1 MKNQVLLFSAMILL
15 AISASAQVF
24 SGNVVD
30 ELSEPLAYATVQI
43 LNPADSTAVNGVI
56 TDDNGRFNIEVS
68 MDQPCVVQISYLGY
82 KPFVGTRIPGDL
94 GVIKL
99 EPDDHY
105 LEGVTVTGRR
115 PAYKP
120 VTGGVSTRIENTV
133 LSNAG
138 TANDVIGLL
147 AGVRKNIDGS
157 FEVIGKGVPT
167 VYVNNRR
174 VHDMSELQRLQ
185 SSDIR
190 DIAVITTPGPEY
202 DASVGAVLKITTKK
216 NTDDGLG
223 LAVES
228 SFDYAEKFNTAQ
240 QLGLDYRHGALSM
253 FGTFRY
259 DFNHLRQNATT
270 DIDTH
275 INKLWQQT
283 SSSKDR
289 SINQTY
295 FANIG
300 INFDFSPSHSVGAK
314 YELTSMPGFK
324 TDSRNLTDVVV
335 EGKPYDKW
343 NTQEISRQNSTT
355 HHVNTYYVGSFG
367 RLSVDLNADMLLGSG
382 GGNSRVDDRSENFD
396 DLSLNTEEGFSN
408 RLFAA
413 KLVLTYPVWKGR
425 LSAGGEY
432 TDTYRSTRS
441 SGFEGVIESS
451 ADKIIDRNAA
461 AFINYEADFGAINA
475 NAGLRYEHIT
485 YDFYDA
491 GVFQH
496 DRSKVYDN
504 LFPTIAVN
512 ATAGNVRL
520 WGDFHIRTIRPL
532 YEMLNSAVRYGNR
545 LTYLSGTP
553 DLQPTYI
560 TSASIGAIWDD
571 DLQFQA
577 GYNHYKDD
585 IFFSFEQSESKPEI
599 TINRFRNEKSRNE
612 LMLSAAYSPT
622 FGMWQPRWSAV
633 SSTQWLDIEY
643 LGGRKSMSGTVF
655 HLAWGNA
662 FTLPAGFI
670 IRLDGAWN
678 SRGFTQNRKM
688 KSSGYVNV
696 SLNKEFDNG
705 RYNILLEG
713 NDLFHTMRD
722 ASCFYDRRTFEYRST
737 KDNTR
742 QLKITFSYRF
752 NNKSSKYKGSEAG
765 ADEMQRL

>member
-1 MKNQVLLFSAMILL
+1 MKNQVLLFVTTILI
-15 AISASAQVF
+15 AISSSAQVF
-24 SGNVVD
+24 SGTVVD
-30 ELSEPLAYATVQI
+30 ELSEPMAYATVQI
-43 LNPADSTAVNGVI
+43 ISPADSTTINGI
-56 TDDNGRFNIEVS
+56 FSDDNGVFSVEVAKT
-68 MDQPCVVQISYLGY
+68 QPYVVHISYLGY
-82 KPFVGTRIPGDL
+82 RPFVSTRIPGNI

-99 EPDDHY
+99 EPDNHY
-105 LEGVTVTGRR
+105 LESVTVIGRR
-115 PAYKP
+115 ATYKP
-120 VTGGVSTRIENTV
+120 VTGGVSTRIENSV
-133 LSNAG
+133 LSKAG

-157 FEVIGKGVPT
+157 LEVIGKGTPA
-167 VYVNNRR
+167 VYINNRQ

-185 SSDIR
+185 STDIQ

-216 NTDDGLG
+216 NSDDGLG

-228 SFDYAEKFNTAQ
+228 SVDYAEKFNTAQ
-240 QLGLDYRHGALSM
+240 QLGLDYRHGSLSL

-259 DFNHLRQNATT
+259 NFNHLRQNATT
-270 DIDTH
+270 NIDTH
-275 INKLWQQT
+275 INKLWQQI

-300 INFDFSPSHSVGAK
+300 MNFDFSPSHSVGAK
-314 YELTSMPGFK
+314 YELTCMPRFNAEN
-324 TDSRNLTDVVV
+324 RNLTDVLV
-335 EGKPYDKW
+335 EENPYDKW
-343 NTQEISRQNSTT
+343 NTQEISQQNSTT
-355 HHVNTYYVGSFG
+355 HHVNAYYVGTID
-367 RLSVDLNADMLLGSG
+367 RLSADFNVDMLLGSG
-382 GGNSRVDDRSENFD
+382 GGNSKVDDQSENCD
-396 DLSLNTEEGFSN
+396 VLSLNTDENLKN
-408 RLFAA
+408 RLLAT
-413 KLVLTYPVWKGR
+413 KLVLTYPVWKGS

-432 TDTYRSTRS
+432 TDTYRRTRS
-441 SGFEGVIESS
+441 SGFEGVIEAS

-461 AFINYEADFGAINA
+461 AFFNYEADFGSINA
-475 NAGLRYEHIT
+475 NVGLRYEHIT

-491 GVFQH
+491 GVFQQN
-496 DRSKVYDN
+496 RSKVYDN

-512 ATAGNVRL
+512 TTAGNARL
-520 WGDFHIRTIRPL
+520 WGDFHIRTIRPQ

-560 TSASIGAIWDD
+560 TSVSIGAIWNN
-571 DLQFQA
+571 DLQFQT

-599 TINRFRNEKSRNE
+599 TINKFRNGKSRNE
-612 LMLSAAYSPT
+612 LMLSAAYAPT
-622 FGMWQPRWSAV
+622 FGIWQPRWSAM

-643 LGGRKSMSGTVF
+643 LSGKKSMNGTVF
-655 HLAWGNA
+655 HLAWDNA
-662 FTLPAGFI
+662 FTLPAGFML
-670 IRLDGAWN
+670 RLDGVWN
-678 SRGFTQNRKM
+678 SCGLTQNRKI

-696 SLNKEFDNG
+696 SLYKEFDNG
-705 RYNILLEG
+705 RYNILFEG

-722 ASCFYDRRTFEYRST
+722 ASCFYDCRTFEYRTT

-742 QLKITFSYRF
+742 QIKITFSYRF